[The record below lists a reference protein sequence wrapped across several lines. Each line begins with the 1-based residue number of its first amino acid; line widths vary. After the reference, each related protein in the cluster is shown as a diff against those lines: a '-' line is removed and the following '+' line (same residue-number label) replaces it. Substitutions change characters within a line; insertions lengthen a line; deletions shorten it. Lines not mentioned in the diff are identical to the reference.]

1 MTTRS
6 APATRPVVVL
16 VGALDTKGAEYGFV
30 ADRLAV
36 AGVGALVVDTGVLGT
51 PTLRADIDR
60 DAVAIGAGTTVAAL
74 ANAGDR
80 NAAMQTM
87 ARSAA
92 AIVRDLVGS
101 GVVHGVMVLG
111 GSNAAYVMSRVAAEL
126 PIGVPKVL
134 VSTIA
139 AGDTRPYV
147 GTSDLTL
154 MYPVVDIAGLNS
166 ISRLILARAA
176 DACAGMVTGPPVS
189 SPDGGQAAVAC
200 TMFGVT
206 TPCVTAVR
214 DALVRDGREAHVFP
228 GNGTGGRSLEA
239 MVASGLFA
247 AVADL
252 TTTELADELVG
263 GICSAG
269 PGRLTAAATH
279 GVPQV
284 VSVGAMD
291 MVNFGADGTVP
302 ERYADRNL
310 YPYNPG
316 VTLMRTT
323 PSENRALGRE
333 IAEKVSRSTGF
344 AEVHVPAWGFSQISV
359 AGAPFHDPEA
369 DGAMIASLREHLH
382 PRIPLH
388 VHDTDI
394 NDPGF
399 ALEITQ
405 ALDRA
410 LDHPRG
416 VPA

>member
-1 MTTRS
+1 MSTRT
-6 APATRPVVVL
+6 AATRPVVVL
-16 VGALDTKGAEYGFV
+16 VGALDTKGAEYSFV
-30 ADRLAV
+30 ADRLGLG
-36 AGVGALVVDTGVLGT
+36 GVGTLLVDTGVLGT
-51 PTLRADIDR
+51 PTLRADVDR
-60 DAVAIGAGTTVAAL
+60 DAVAAGAGTSIAAL
-74 ANAGDR
+74 AAAGDR
-80 NAAMQTM
+80 NAAMQAM
-87 ARSAA
+87 AGSAA
-92 AIVRDLVGS
+92 TSVRDLVAS
-101 GVVHGVMVLG
+101 GAAHGVLALG

-176 DACAGMVTGPPVS
+176 DACAGMVTGPPVPS
-189 SPDGGQAAVAC
+189 GDAEQAVVAC

-206 TPCVTAVR
+206 TTCVTAVR
-214 DALVRDGREAHVFP
+214 DALLREGREAHVFP

-239 MVASGLFA
+239 MIASGLFA

-252 TTTELADELVG
+252 TTTELADQLAG
-263 GICSAG
+263 GVCSAG
-269 PGRLTAAATH
+269 PERLTAAATH

-291 MVNFGADGTVP
+291 MVNFGAAETVP
-302 ERYADRNL
+302 GRYADRQL
-310 YPYNPG
+310 LAYNPA
-316 VTLMRTT
+316 VTLMRTS
-323 PSENRALGRE
+323 PAENRALGRE
-333 IAEKVSRSTGF
+333 IAEKLGRSTAF
-344 AEVHVPAWGFSQISV
+344 VEVHVPARGFSQISV
-359 AGAPFHDPEA
+359 GGAPFHDPEA
-369 DGAMIASLREHLH
+369 DDAMIASLREHLD

-394 NDPGF
+394 NDRGF
-399 ALEITQ
+399 ALEISQ
-405 ALDRA
+405 ALVRA

>member
-1 MTTRS
+1 MTTRT
-6 APATRPVVVL
+6 AAWTAPVVVL
-16 VGALDTKGAEYGFV
+16 VGALDTKGDEHGFV
-30 ADRLAV
+30 AERLAL
-36 AGVGALVVDTGVLGT
+36 AGVGTVLVDVGVLGT
-51 PTLRADIDR
+51 ATIRADVDR
-60 DAVAIGAGTTVAAL
+60 DTVAAGAGTTVAAL
-74 ANAGDR
+74 AAAGDR
-80 NAAMQTM
+80 NAAVQAM
-87 ARSAA
+87 AGSAA
-92 AIVRDLVGS
+92 ATVRDLVGS
-101 GVVHGVMVLG
+101 GAAQGVMALG

-126 PIGVPKVL
+126 AIGVPKVL

-139 AGDTRPYV
+139 SGDTRPYV

-154 MYPVVDIAGLNS
+154 VYPVVDIAGLNS

-176 DACAGMVTGPPVS
+176 DACAGMVTGPPLPTGDVE
-189 SPDGGQAAVAC
+189 QAAVAC

-214 DALVRDGREAHVFP
+214 DALLVDGREAHVFHA
-228 GNGTGGRSLEA
+228 NGTGGRSLEA
-239 MVASGLFA
+239 MTASGLFA

-252 TTTELADELVG
+252 TTTELADELAG
-263 GICSAG
+263 GVCSAG

-284 VSVGAMD
+284 VSVGALD
-291 MVNFGADGTVP
+291 MVNFGAADTVP
-302 ERYADRNL
+302 ARFADRQL
-310 YPYNPG
+310 YAYHPA

-323 PSENRALGRE
+323 PAENRALGRE
-333 IAEKVSRSTGF
+333 IAEKVGRSTAF
-344 AEVHVPAWGFSQISV
+344 AEVHVPARGFSQISV
-359 AGAPFHDPEA
+359 AGGPFHDPEA
-369 DGAMIASLREHLH
+369 DGALISSLREHLD

-399 ALEITQ
+399 ARAITQ
-405 ALDRA
+405 ALARA